1 MHEKK
6 MHFKNLPVF
15 LKEKTSVTISAGRF
29 CWSSVSVCARAGGPL
44 RRILGHTR
52 HIHRRDG
59 GRL

>member
-6 MHFKNLPVF
+6 CI
-15 LKEKTSVTISAGRF
+15 LKIYLLLMQEKTSVTISAGRF